1 MSGKDK
7 HRPAIAEHEVV
18 ESPRRFPGRIKDI
31 YSIGYDSGGGL
42 DGTDPDGVDED
53 DVDSDEDGEGG
64 DSDQNWTPE
73 GLHVVSQTLR
83 RRDNGFLFVDVVLG
97 WTPLPGVSEY
107 MLKVSVSADE

>member
-7 HRPAIAEHEVV
+7 HRPSLAEHEIV
-18 ESPRRFPGRIKDI
+18 ESPRRFPGRIKEI

-42 DGTDPDGVDED
+42 DGASVDVDED
-53 DVDSDEDGEGG
+53 DIDSDEDAAGG
-64 DSDQNWTPE
+64 DSDQTWVPQ

-97 WTPLPGVSEY
+97 WTPLPGVDEY